1 MSLGQ
6 GDVNLEVKK
15 LNRNSTLGNVVLYF
29 HLSNN

>member
-6 GDVNLEVKK
+6 GDVNLEVKQ
-15 LNRNSTLGNVVLYF
+15 LNTSGTLGNVLYF